1 MRVLLVLSL
10 LHTSACEDET
20 YVSWHQK
27 TYTNLPAARA
37 LAPAV
42 VQHTVHSTPT
52 LGRYVWVFGGLSSTG
67 AALNDLWKLDMLSGV
82 WNEQLA
88 GGVIPV
94 GRRGASMVLSQQRT
108 AFLFA
113 GETAALARMNDLYAL
128 NVAAGNVGSWANL
141 HANQSGTRPPART
154 EHTATIAP
162 FTPTSGAARDAMFV
176 FGGLSALSIA
186 LSDLYRLDLTTF
198 AWTTLTPSG
207 VAPQARKGHAA
218 CLVLNSILIVSGG
231 SNQEIPMFFGDVH
244 MLDIARNVWMQP
256 APASSRTV
264 PAGRDGHAMVLVDET
279 VYIFGGV
286 NKEGEKLADL
296 WSFSVYAAVSGVLRW
311 SQPVSMSALPEPR
324 WGIPAFASVG
334 SMYVMFGAGTNDMLK
349 NDAWEMG
356 SGCSGDL
363 VLTGTRGVI
372 SDGIGRYRN
381 SLDCRFGLRP
391 TLAHTVVRVVLTQ
404 LELLDEG
411 DRLEIHDGKPAPPPS
426 SFSLA
431 PRAGHGH
438 AHRCSRHCSAHHPD
452 RATDAPPHPLHYR
465 HLQVTRSLL
474 LGWPRSQGRC
484 CLRRS
489 PPQARRCSCGS

>member
-1 MRVLLVLSL
+1 MRRLLFLSL
-10 LHTSACEDET
+10 LHETACEET

-27 TYTNLPAARA
+27 PYTNLPAARA

-52 LGRYVWVFGGLSSTG
+52 LGRYVWVFGGLSMTG

-82 WNEQLA
+82 WNEQFV
-88 GGVIPV
+88 GGATPV

-108 AFLFA
+108 AFLFG
-113 GETAALARMNDLYAL
+113 GETAALTRMNDLYAL
-128 NVAAGNVGSWANL
+128 SVAAGNVGSWANL
-141 HANQSGTRPPART
+141 HVNQSGTRPPART

-176 FGGLSALSIA
+176 FGGLSAASSA
-186 LSDLYRLDLTTF
+186 LSDLYRLDLTTL
-198 AWTTLTPSG
+198 AWTTLMPSG

-218 CLVLNSILIVSGG
+218 CLVLNSILIISGG
-231 SNQEIPMFFGDVH
+231 SNQEIPVFFGDVH

-256 APASSRTV
+256 APASSSTV

-286 NKEGEKLADL
+286 NSQGEKLADL

-324 WGIPAFASVG
+324 WGGGAFASVG

-404 LELLDEG
+404 LELLDDG
-411 DRLEIHDGKPAPPPS
+411 DRLEIHDGEPAPPPS
-426 SFSLA
+426 SFRKRLA
-431 PRAGHGH
+431 PAM
-438 AHRCSRHCSAHHPD
+438 ATP
-452 RATDAPPHPLHYR
+452 TDALGIAPL
-465 HLQVTRSLL
+465 TTPNGLL
-474 LGWPRSQGRC
+474 TPL
-484 CLRRS
+484 S
-489 PPQARRCSCGS
+489 PIPSTTATCR